1 MYLGKIHPDICTLSE
16 METVYKLW
24 FPNADPQAG
33 PGPGESQESIVTMNV
48 GEDGDDL
55 KPKACSS
62 VSVFSF
68 QCFF

>member
-1 MYLGKIHPDICTLSE
+1 